1 MTAQVGRR
9 QVLELIGEQ
18 VRRNPDETAVVCGDR
33 RLTYQQLDA
42 RSDAAAGHIH
52 RLGVRPQTPVAMCL
66 PRGVD
71 AIVTILAIL
80 KVGAF
85 FVPLDPGHPRQ
96 RLASAIQNARAAV
109 LLTDRP
115 DMWSDLAA
123 DTKVVAVGPLL
134 TEDWVGDIPP
144 TATDDADLAYVIYTS
159 GSTGQPK
166 GVMIEHGPLGCHIEA
181 MCRLYDLGPGSRM
194 LHHSSLAFDAALEA
208 IFSTFAAGATL
219 VISTDLLSPTEMIEL
234 IDRHS
239 VTTLE
244 LTPAYWAQVVDALP
258 SRPASALESVRVL
271 ILGGDVIPAGTLEK
285 FVRLRPDI
293 TVLNTYGPTE
303 ATIACTV
310 FRVPPDWRGTVVPI
324 GWPSVPEKPVRILD
338 DQLHAVPDGEIGEI
352 CVAGPVA
359 RGYLHDPGMTADR
372 FVTWQ
377 PTAGNAER
385 VYRTG
390 DQGRLLAD
398 GTIEFLGR
406 MDRQVRIRGTRVEPA
421 EIEGVLSKH
430 PAVLG
435 AAVVPVGDVTDR
447 RLVAYVQWAN
457 GMRGSVD
464 EVREFARDRLPSAML
479 PSFWVAVDSIP
490 TTVAGKIDVTALAGL
505 ELPAEPA
512 HDDAPRQASLTE
524 LEAAVVDIWRDVL
537 SVPTVTIDDN
547 FFDLGG
553 HSLAAMVLVFRLGER
568 FSVDVPLITAFTYP
582 TPHEMAE
589 FLEQLIR
596 EDELE
601 ADEEADEEAE
611 TRTS

>member
-1 MTAQVGRR
+1 MIAQVGRR

-18 VRRNPDETAVVCGDR
+18 VRRNPGETAVVCGDR

-52 RLGVRPQTPVAMCL
+52 RLGVRPRTPVAMCL

-134 TEDWVGDIPP
+134 AEDRVGDIPP
-144 TATDDADLAYVIYTS
+144 TATDDTDLAYVIYTS

-208 IFSTFAAGATL
+208 VFSTFAAGATL
-219 VISTDLLSPTEMIEL
+219 VISTDLLSPTEMIGL

-258 SRPASALESVRVL
+258 SRPASALESVHVL

-285 FVRLRPDI
+285 FVRLRPGI

-338 DQLHAVPDGEIGEI
+338 DQLHAVPEGEIGEI

-359 RGYLHDPGMTADR
+359 RGYLHDPAMTADR

-390 DQGRLLAD
+390 DQGRLLPD

-464 EVREFARDRLPSAML
+464 ELRDFARDRLPSAML

-490 TTVAGKIDVTALAGL
+490 TTVAGKIDVTALASL

-512 HDDAPRQASLTE
+512 HDAAPQQASLTE

-553 HSLAAMVLVFRLGER
+553 HSLAAMVLVFRLGDR
-568 FSVDVPLITAFTYP
+568 FSIDVPLIAAFTYP

-601 ADEEADEEAE
+601 ADEEAD